1 MATFKQFENK
11 LLSLIKTKN
20 KEISIVKELDA
31 MLEDSGFC
39 VVYQAS
45 DGWCLMDIES
55 SDIYMLNDTNINKAL
70 KGQRDMEGGI

>member
-20 KEISIVKELDA
+20 KEITIVKELDA
-31 MLEDSGFC
+31 MLEQSGFC

-55 SDIYMLNDTNINKAL
+55 SDIYMLNDSNIVKAL
-70 KGQRDMEGGI
+70 NGKRDLEGGI